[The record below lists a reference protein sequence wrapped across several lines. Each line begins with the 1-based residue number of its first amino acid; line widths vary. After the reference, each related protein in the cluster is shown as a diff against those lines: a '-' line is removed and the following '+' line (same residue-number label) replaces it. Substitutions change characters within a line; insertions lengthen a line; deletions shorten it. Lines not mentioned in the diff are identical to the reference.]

1 MDKAARQLLGVFA
14 LRRPCQAAN
23 PVIGPGLRQRL
34 PRTIRSRV

>member
-34 PRTIRSRV
+34 PSVPRQRL